1 MMKKLKIY
9 QIDVFTD
16 EPFKGNPAAVCILD
30 EEISEEQ
37 MKLIAAEMNL
47 SETAFVLPIYNESDI
62 YSLRWFTP
70 EVEVPLCGHG
80 TIGTAKVLF
89 DVFKIK
95 ADEIIFETKSG
106 KLTAKKYEEG
116 IGIDMPLDKYEDID
130 LSADLLLALG
140 IDKYMDAKVGK
151 TTRKVII
158 RVDSE
163 EQILNLNP
171 DFNQMKSLKFKE
183 DIKGVALTTNNTNKY
198 DFLSRYFNPWAGI
211 NEDPVTGSVHTV
223 LAKYWTDILNKK
235 QFIAYQASNR
245 GGKLNLKIRDE
256 ERLEVIGD
264 AIIVLKGDIY
274 LQDK

>member
-1 MMKKLKIY
+1 MKTLKIY

-37 MKLIAAEMNL
+37 MKLVAAEMNL
-47 SETAFVLPIYNESDI
+47 SETAFVLPTNKESDI

-80 TIGTAKVLF
+80 TIGAAKVLF
-89 DVFKIK
+89 DVFKIES
-95 ADEIIFETKSG
+95 DEIIFETKSG
-106 KLTAKKYEEG
+106 KLIAKKSKGG
-116 IGIDMPLDKYEDID
+116 IGIDMPLDEYEDID

-183 DIKGVALTTNNTNKY
+183 DIKGVAITTNNTNKY